1 MEKEADVKKVA
12 LNLSELQVALGIGRS
27 KAFELTRQP
36 GFPAVRIGRRILI
49 PVDSLNEWLAEQVK
63 SNDDL

>member
-1 MEKEADVKKVA
+1 MEKETDIKKVA

-36 GFPAVRIGRRILI
+36 GFPAVRIGRRILV
-49 PVDSLNEWLAEQVK
+49 PVDALDEWLAELVK

>member
-1 MEKEADVKKVA
+1 MEKETDIKKFA

-49 PVDSLNEWLAEQVK
+49 PVDALNEWLAEQVK

>member
-1 MEKEADVKKVA
+1 MEKETDIKKVA

-49 PVDSLNEWLAEQVK
+49 PVDALDEWLAEQVK

>member
-1 MEKEADVKKVA
+1 MEKQTSKVA

-49 PVDSLNEWLAEQVK
+49 PVDALNEWLAEQVK

>member
-1 MEKEADVKKVA
+1 MEKESGIKKFA
-12 LNLSELQVALGIGRS
+12 LNLSELQITLGIGRS

-49 PVDSLNEWLAEQVK
+49 PVDALHEWLAEQVK

>member
-1 MEKEADVKKVA
+1 MEKEADIKKVA

-49 PVDSLNEWLAEQVK
+49 PVDALDEWLAEQVK

>member
-1 MEKEADVKKVA
+1 MDKIKQIKKVA
-12 LNLSELQVALGIGRS
+12 LNMFELAAVLGIGRS

-49 PVDSLNEWLAEQVK
+49 PVDALDKWLAEQVK

>member
-1 MEKEADVKKVA
+1 MEKETDIKKVA

-49 PVDSLNEWLAEQVK
+49 PVDALNEWLAEQVK